1 MSPIVFVVG
10 GVVAL
15 GLLIFVLRGNSSG
28 AARALPASAMN
39 WSVTTVTPETPSAV
53 SFEVDA
59 TLAFKAGQFV
69 LVRPNAE
76 LPWRAYSFSRA
87 PGAPLR
93 LTVKR
98 VPDGKVSTHLTTQ
111 LKTGDRLE
119 VKGPYGHFLVPSSF
133 TRALFVAGGSG
144 ITPFLSQLHE
154 QATLGWPRSITLVY
168 ANRSRAETILRAEVE
183 ALLADANGKLEVV
196 WVSDDESEPLRG
208 PLSKAVLA
216 SALEGRA
223 PFDFIAT
230 CGPQP
235 MMDNV
240 RELATE
246 KYPGVHV
253 LEEKFSAAPEA
264 SATGPAHQVE
274 VVIDG
279 APRAFTVKE
288 GEHVLTAA
296 RTAGIGLSAGCEMGA
311 CGVCRVRMVD
321 GTIDVPSDSCLS
333 DDEKAQ
339 GYALVCVGTVK
350 ANCRFE
356 PAP

>member
-15 GLLIFVLRGNSSG
+15 GLLIFVLRGSSAV
-28 AARALPASAMN
+28 AAKALPAAMQWN
-39 WSVTTVTPETPSAV
+39 VTKVITETPSAV

-59 TLAFKAGQFV
+59 TLPFKAGQFV

-87 PGAPLR
+87 PAAPLR

-98 VPDGKVSTHLTTQ
+98 VADGKVSTHLTTQ
-111 LKTGDRLE
+111 LKAGDRLE
-119 VKGPYGHFLVPSSF
+119 VKGPYGHFVLPSTF

-196 WVSDDESEPLRG
+196 WVSDDESEALRG

-216 SALEGRA
+216 TALEGRA
-223 PFDFIAT
+223 PFDVIAT

-264 SATGPAHQVE
+264 SATGPAHDVE

-279 APRAFTVKE
+279 TPRTFAVKE

-311 CGVCRVRMVD
+311 CGVCRVRMLE